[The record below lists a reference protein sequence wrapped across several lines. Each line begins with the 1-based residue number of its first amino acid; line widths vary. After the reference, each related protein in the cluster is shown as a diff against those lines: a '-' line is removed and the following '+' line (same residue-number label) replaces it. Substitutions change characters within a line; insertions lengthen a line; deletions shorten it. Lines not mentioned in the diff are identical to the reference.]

1 MRDAYD
7 QTVNAISAG
16 ASELADRIRELESEV
31 AELKSDNDSL
41 IKMVATLQDD
51 LKDAIEA
58 LDNKAASAVKE

>member
-1 MRDAYD
+1 YD
-7 QTVNAISAG
+7 QTVNSISAG